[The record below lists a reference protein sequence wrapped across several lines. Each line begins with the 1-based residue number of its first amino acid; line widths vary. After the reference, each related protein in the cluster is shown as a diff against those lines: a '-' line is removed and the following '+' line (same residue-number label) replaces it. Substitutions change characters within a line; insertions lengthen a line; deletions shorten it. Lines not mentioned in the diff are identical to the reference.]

1 MADKKKAEQE
11 FQTYKGRP
19 LVRCGDEIYYGNMSD
34 PFVIKLII
42 KSKKALGET
51 ELADKITIQLLSTDP
66 DLSPRRQLVKTSEKS
81 GMFLAMDIADIWL
94 ERALNNKI

>member
-19 LVRCGDEIYYGNMSD
+19 LVRCGDEIYYGDMNE
-34 PFVIKLII
+34 PFVIKLIV

-51 ELADKITIQLLSTDP
+51 EVADKITIQLLSTDP
-66 DLSPRRQLVKTSEKS
+66 DLSPRRQLVKTSEKN

>member
-11 FQTYKGRP
+11 FQTYKGKP
-19 LVRCGDEIYYGNMSD
+19 LVRCGDEIYYGNMSE
-34 PFVIKLII
+34 PFVIKLIV

-51 ELADKITIQLLSTDP
+51 EVADKITIQLLSTDP

>member
-1 MADKKKAEQE
+1 MADTKKAAQE

-34 PFVIKLII
+34 PFVIKLIV
-42 KSKKALGET
+42 KSKKKLGDT
-51 ELADKITIQLLSTDP
+51 EVADKIAIQLLSTDP
-66 DLSPRRQLVKTSEKS
+66 DLSPRRQLVKTSEKN

-94 ERALNNKI
+94 ERALSNKI